1 MSNIAEFSNA
11 FLENVMQRRRAK
23 TAGLTKFRCSAD
35 LEFIDDRPLEER
47 CQCPTS
53 GNEPAYHAISVWR
66 HFCTVRAHSIDT

>member
-35 LEFIDDRPLEER
+35 LEFIDDRPLE
-47 CQCPTS
+47 
-53 GNEPAYHAISVWR
+53 
-66 HFCTVRAHSIDT
+66 